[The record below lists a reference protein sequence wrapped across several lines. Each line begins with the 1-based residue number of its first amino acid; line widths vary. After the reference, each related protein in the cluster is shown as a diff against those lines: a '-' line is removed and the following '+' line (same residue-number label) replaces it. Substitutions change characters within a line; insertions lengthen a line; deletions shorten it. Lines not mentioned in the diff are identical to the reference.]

1 MDLIVSIYLQ
11 GNISAMTRDFELI
24 LFIQSVHSDLNDN
37 SISQGRSKA
46 VTQKIRKLSLL
57 SKLYNCFNINKISK
71 K

>member
-1 MDLIVSIYLQ
+1 MIVSIYLQ

-46 VTQKIRKLSLL
+46 VTQKNTQTFLI
-57 SKLYNCFNINKISK
+57 IKIIQLF
-71 K
+71 